1 MQWSRALPAI
11 LLSLGGVLLLVPNQA
26 CAQQPAPDSH
36 QGLDVQVL
44 QSVALGPEIEGM
56 DGRQLR
62 LRLLTIEPGG
72 HIALHSHSN
81 RPAVAYVLEGTTTV
95 TFGDGTVRRFSAGDS
110 ISADG
115 RTTHWHKNNEGVKAV
130 VVAADIFEAAAR

>member
-1 MQWSRALPAI
+1 MLLLSACGALPWI
-11 LLSLGGVLLLVPNQA
+11 WNQA
-26 CAQQPAPDSH
+26 RAEQPAPDSH
-36 QGLDVQVL
+36 LGLEVQVL
-44 QSVALGPEIEGM
+44 QSVDLGPEIEGL

-72 HIALHSHSN
+72 HIALHSHGN

-95 TFGDGTVRRFSAGDS
+95 TFADGTVKRFSAGDS

-115 RTTHWHKNNEGVKAV
+115 RTTHWHKNNEGVKV
-130 VVAADIFEAAAR
+130 VVVTADIFEAAAR